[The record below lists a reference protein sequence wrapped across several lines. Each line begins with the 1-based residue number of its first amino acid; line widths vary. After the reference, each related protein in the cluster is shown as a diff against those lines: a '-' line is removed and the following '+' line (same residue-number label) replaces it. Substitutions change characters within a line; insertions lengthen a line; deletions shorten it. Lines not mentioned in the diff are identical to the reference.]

1 MISIGTGIWRGP
13 PGVNVAGGVTAR
25 ADVPIVSL
33 DVAGFWPGV
42 TELGLNA
49 QVGMYCAC
57 TCTSVV
63 TAHVRATAFAKPN
76 VPVAEIV
83 EVVEENAE
91 FISTHAS
98 ECITGP
104 DIVEQPLREFDQ
116 QLISSQMPQRVVDTL
131 EAIQVEE
138 QDSKRALSPSLP
150 PGHRLAHVIHVQGA
164 VR

>member
-63 TAHVRATAFAKPN
+63 TAHVRATALAKPFA
-76 VPVAEIV
+76 PATEIV
-83 EVVEENAE
+83 DAADPPAVTVLEL
-91 FISTHAS
+91 
-98 ECITGP
+98 G
-104 DIVEQPLREFDQ
+104 
-116 QLISSQMPQRVVDTL
+116 VVDRLKSGGGGVTL
-131 EAIQVEE
+131 MATAGEVEAT
-138 QDSKRALSPSLP
+138 
-150 PGHRLAHVIHVQGA
+150 
-164 VR
+164 

>member
-63 TAHVRATAFAKPN
+63 TAHVRATALAKPN
-76 VPVAEIV
+76 VPVAAIV
-83 EVVEENAE
+83 EVVELPALTVAE
-91 FISTHAS
+91 GGVADNLKSGVPAVIVTEAESAAS
-98 ECITGP
+98 
-104 DIVEQPLREFDQ
+104 
-116 QLISSQMPQRVVDTL
+116 
-131 EAIQVEE
+131 
-138 QDSKRALSPSLP
+138 
-150 PGHRLAHVIHVQGA
+150 
-164 VR
+164 